1 MLVGDL
7 PITAIGCNHH
17 IWVEEMSDLDFDR
30 CPAGNVPNYH
40 GCFRISIDVSMLL
53 CIRAQRMHR

>member
-17 IWVEEMSDLDFDR
+17 MAVGKIKDLDFDR

-40 GCFRISIDVSMLL
+40 G
-53 CIRAQRMHR
+53 